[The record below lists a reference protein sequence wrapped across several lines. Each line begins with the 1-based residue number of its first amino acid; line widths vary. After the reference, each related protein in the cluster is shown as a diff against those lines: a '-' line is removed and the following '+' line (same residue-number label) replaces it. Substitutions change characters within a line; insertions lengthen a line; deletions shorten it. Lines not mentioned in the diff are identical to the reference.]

1 MILKHLHIPIGAPCL
16 LLADIVTVHPTQL
29 QTAMSNYALTA
40 VIIAMKSDICL
51 RDYPR
56 KNTLVL
62 LHGSQTKKP
71 VVRIISTQSSPVVHP
86 TSY

>member
-56 KNTLVL
+56 KNTLVD
-62 LHGSQTKKP
+62 SAASNNRARKP
-71 VVRIISTQSSPVVHP
+71 PVI
-86 TSY
+86 T